1 MHDATVDRTTNGS
14 GNIATMTASQVKA
27 LNIKVDAYPEYQGK
41 TLKVPTFEETMFLAS
56 KNDLLVNIDG
66 SKMNWSDT
74 SFTSKIVGIVKK
86 YNMWSKAFFVI
97 GNQTQ
102 RTDFMKIY
110 PDARITWMNGSIAEV
125 TNSLTQIKAYQNAFL
140 SIPLSLATDSMILS
154 IHSQTNYLQVYEVNT
169 QIELNRLKGRG
180 VNLIETDSLLP

>member
-14 GNIATMTASQVKA
+14 GNIASMTASQVRA
-27 LNIKVDAYPEYQGK
+27 LNIKVDAYSDYYGK
-41 TLKVPTFEETMFLAS
+41 TLKVPTFDETMALAS
-56 KNDLLVNIDG
+56 KYDLLVNIDG

-74 SFTSKIVGIVKK
+74 AFTSKIVGIVKK
-86 YNMWSKAFFVI
+86 HSMWNKVFFVI

-102 RTDFMKIY
+102 RSDFIKSY
-110 PDARITWMNGSIAEV
+110 PDARITWMNGSNSDV
-125 TNSLTQIKAYQNAFL
+125 TNTLNQLKNYQNAFL

-154 IHSQTNYLQVYEVNT
+154 IHSQTNYLQVYDVNT

-180 VNLIETDSLLP
+180 VNLVETDSLLP